1 MSFEIYAHV
10 ICVLYQTVS
19 NIDEKHSHIN
29 APKVD
34 VNTLFKN
41 VSNEIILRAKDEF
54 IQIVKNIKN
63 FENK

>member
-1 MSFEIYAHV
+1 
-10 ICVLYQTVS
+10 VS
-19 NIDEKHSHIN
+19 NIDEKHNHIN

-34 VNTLFKN
+34 VNALFKN

-54 IQIVKNIKN
+54 IQIVKNIKK

>member
-1 MSFEIYAHV
+1 M
-10 ICVLYQTVS
+10 S

-54 IQIVKNIKN
+54 IQIVKNIKK